1 MRGELHVVADADRRE
16 DESELGG
23 HLAADERD
31 ALQQLAALALV
42 DERDQPVADL
52 ELEHVE
58 RQGVPH
64 RLGALQGG
72 SRLRHL
78 RRLVRACRIVGDAA
92 ADGGAE
98 ARDERADDQE
108 RHVRHAGND
117 AEAGDDRTCGEERP
131 RTREQLP
138 CEREAERLASRRARH
153 DQAGRR
159 RDQER
164 RDLRGDA
171 VADRQDAEGLQRVG
185 ERPALLQHPDHD
197 AREEVD
203 RDDDQARDGVAAHEL
218 RGAVHRAVE
227 VGLVLDLHA
236 ALARLGVGDLAG
248 VQVGVDR
255 HLLAGHGVE
264 GEARADL
271 GDAPGA
277 ARDHDELDDHE
288 DQEHDDAD
296 DQVAADDEV
305 PERVDHRAGV
315 AAGQDQPRDRDVD
328 REPEQ
333 RREQQHRRERR
344 ELERLAGVHRHDDD
358 QQRARDVHRHEQVE
372 QLRRQRQQHH
382 RDDHDDDDRRREIAV
397 AQELAERPWLAGEV
411 DAAHVQAYFRPRL
424 VRHT

>member
-1 MRGELHVVADADRRE
+1 MRIGRE

-52 ELEHVE
+52 ELQHVE
-58 RQGVPH
+58 RQGVPY
-64 RLGALQGG
+64 RLGALQRG

-78 RRLVRACRIVGDAA
+78 RRLVRARRIVGDAA
-92 ADGGAE
+92 ADRRAE

-117 AEAGDDRTCGEERP
+117 AEAGDDRTRGEERP
-131 RTREQLP
+131 RAREQLP
-138 CEREAERLASRRARH
+138 CEREAERLAARRARH

-171 VADRQDAEGLQRVG
+171 VADREDAEGLQRVG
-185 ERPALLQHPDHD
+185 ERPTLLQHPDHD

-203 RDDDQARDGVAAHEL
+203 RDDDQAGDGVAAHEL

-227 VGLVLDLHA
+227 VGLVLDLQA

-271 GDAPGA
+271 GHAPRA
-277 ARDHDELDDHE
+277 AGDHDELDDHE

-315 AAGQDQPRDRDVD
+315 AVGSGSGA
-328 REPEQ
+328 
-333 RREQQHRRERR
+333 
-344 ELERLAGVHRHDDD
+344 
-358 QQRARDVHRHEQVE
+358 
-372 QLRRQRQQHH
+372 
-382 RDDHDDDDRRREIAV
+382 
-397 AQELAERPWLAGEV
+397 
-411 DAAHVQAYFRPRL
+411 
-424 VRHT
+424 

>member
-1 MRGELHVVADADRRE
+1 MATPVERRVGVAGVHREQAARHELAARDLGALQADRVGVRGELDVVADADRRE
-16 DESELGG
+16 HEAELGG

-72 SRLRHL
+72 SRLRDL
-78 RRLVRACRIVGDAA
+78 RRLVRACRSSAMPRRIVAPKPATSAPTIRNG
-92 ADGGAE
+92 
-98 ARDERADDQE
+98 
-108 RHVRHAGND
+108 
-117 AEAGDDRTCGEERP
+117 TCGRPGTRP
-131 RTREQLP
+131 R
-138 CEREAERLASRRARH
+138 
-153 DQAGRR
+153 QAMH
-159 RDQER
+159 
-164 RDLRGDA
+164 
-171 VADRQDAEGLQRVG
+171 
-185 ERPALLQHPDHD
+185 RPAVKSGRGRAKSCPASEKPSDSLPAARVTIRPVAVEIRSAGICAAMPSPTVRMLKVWSASENVRPCCSIADHD

-203 RDDDQARDGVAAHEL
+203 GDDDQAGDGVAAHEL

-288 DQEHDDAD
+288 DQEHHDAD

-305 PERVDHRAGV
+305 PNAWITEPASPC
-315 AAGQDQPRDRDVD
+315 GQDQPRDRDVD

-333 RREQQHRRERR
+333 RREQQQRRERR

-372 QLRRQRQQHH
+372 QLRR
-382 RDDHDDDDRRREIAV
+382 
-397 AQELAERPWLAGEV
+397 
-411 DAAHVQAYFRPRL
+411 AAAAASSR
-424 VRHT
+424 